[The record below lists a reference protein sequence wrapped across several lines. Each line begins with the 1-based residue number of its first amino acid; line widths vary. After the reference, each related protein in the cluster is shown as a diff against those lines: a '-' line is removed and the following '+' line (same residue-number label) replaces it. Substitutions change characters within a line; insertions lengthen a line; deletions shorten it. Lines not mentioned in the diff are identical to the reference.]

1 MTLKGPNWVP
11 CVSEAVW
18 VHSFIQGVGWV
29 LETMVAGGGGV
40 LSESGLTKRRGRE
53 RVF

>member
-29 LETMVAGGGGV
+29 LETMVAGGGV
-40 LSESGLTKRRGRE
+40 LSESGLTKRRRCE